1 MSTPPFPEVLT
12 LLDVRRMMEGVVP
25 LAMCTRSPELIPH
38 VNYLSLIEYVDPQHV
53 AMSYQFFNQ
62 SRENVLATKRA
73 TVSLDDPYTGAGVVL
88 QLAYV
93 RSELSGPIFEK
104 LRARLAGVAAHSGM
118 EKVFHLKG
126 ADVFKVLELRRVPGR
141 KELPAI
147 APRVDTGPKSRIL
160 SEHLASCDDHAALI
174 DTFLQGLED
183 LLQIDHAMLW
193 WLDPLRATMM
203 LLASR
208 GYPSSGIGAEMPLG
222 EGLAGTAAREAVP
235 IRVGH
240 MMNMGTYARAA
251 RGRAEELGLAPVLGD
266 EIPLPGLTEPRSQ
279 MAVPLRARGKVLGVL
294 FVESEHDQ
302 FFSYDDEDA
311 LTMLCGQVALALTV
325 LDANA
330 SNQPEPAIAVPV
342 PRPVG
347 PALRIRRYLRD
358 NSIFIEDGYVIKGV
372 AGAILWKLVQDQICT
387 GRSEFTNRELRLAP
401 ELSNA
406 GLQDN
411 LETRLVLL
419 QRRLEENHS
428 PLRIEKIGRGR
439 FRLITSASFTLEQV
453 DR

>member
-1 MSTPPFPEVLT
+1 MSAPQLSDALT

-25 LAMCTRSPELIPH
+25 PAMCTHSPDLIPH

-53 AMSYQFFNQ
+53 ALSYQFFNR
-62 SRENVLATKRA
+62 SRENVLATRRA

-141 KELPAI
+141 RELPAI
-147 APRVDTGPKSRIL
+147 VPRVDTGAKSRIL
-160 SEHLASCDDHAALI
+160 SERLSICDDHATLI
-174 DTFLQGLED
+174 DTLLRGLEE

-193 WLDPLRATMM
+193 WLDPPRATMT

-240 MMNMGTYARAA
+240 MMNMATYVRAA
-251 RGRAEELGLAPVLGD
+251 RGRAEQLGLAPVLGD
-266 EIPLPGLTEPRSQ
+266 EIPLPGLMEPRSQ
-279 MAVPLRARGKVLGVL
+279 LAVPLRARGKVLGVL

-311 LTMLCGQVALALTV
+311 LTLLCGQVALALTI
-325 LDANA
+325 LEADAA
-330 SNQPEPAIAVPV
+330 DPPAPPADAAPT
-342 PRPVG
+342 PSG
-347 PALRIRRYLRD
+347 PALRLRRYLRD
-358 NSIFIEDGYVIKGV
+358 NSIFIEDSYVIKGV
-372 AGAILWKLVQDQICT
+372 AGAILWKLMQDQAST
-387 GRSEFTNRELRLAP
+387 GRCEFTNRELRLAP

-419 QRRLEENHS
+419 QRRLEEHDS
-428 PLRIEKIGRGR
+428 PLRIEKTGRGR
-439 FRLITSASFTLEQV
+439 FRLTASAPFTLEQV